1 MLTYLLRTTY
11 LAGPVSTKIP
21 KPSTSKS
28 ETALDVDE
36 AVINASYSDASD
48 EIPIFANL
56 VSCTQNDDC
65 EASDD
70 ENYNEDKDISLPRS
84 LRQINVNDK
93 VSLK

>member
-1 MLTYLLRTTY
+1 MRW
-11 LAGPVSTKIP
+11 
-21 KPSTSKS
+21 
-28 ETALDVDE
+28 
-36 AVINASYSDASD
+36 INASYSDASD